1 MILTESKYIQN
12 TSFRLLDNWSVQYLI
27 ESAFSFNQ
35 HYKLVRIGDFLIR
48 NKTPIEVKDEES
60 YKRVTI
66 KINNGGIF
74 LRDFEKGKN
83 IGTKN
88 QFLVKKGQFLLSKID
103 ARNGAFGVVP
113 QEVDGAIITGN
124 FWTFEVDYSKINPH
138 FLALLTTTPEFI
150 KFSENASNG
159 TTNRHYLQENLF
171 LNVKIPLPSLEE
183 QNQIVQA
190 CNNRIIE
197 AKRIEDAA
205 KSLEK
210 GIKKYLF
217 DQLGVFK
224 NNSSIAIN
232 GLSFIAYK
240 EIERWALSH
249 LLKQRLYSFKNV
261 KHPILPIKTLLT
273 FFEGGKTPST
283 SRNDFWGGDI
293 YWTSAKDMKELYL
306 KSAQDKITKLAVKEG
321 GLKVYPKGTL
331 LGVFRSGILRHSF
344 PVALT
349 ESETAINQ
357 DLKAMG
363 INEEIV
369 LKDYFLNYLNVFQKM
384 ILERS
389 QKEGVTVESINTD
402 EFLEIPVI
410 IPPIETQ
417 RIISTHI
424 QSIRNEV
431 ANKKNQ
437 AKSNRQLA
445 ITEFES
451 KIFMPCN

>member
-1 MILTESKYIQN
+1 MILAETQYLQN
-12 TSFRLLDNWSVQYLI
+12 TNFRLLENWSVQYLI
-27 ESAFSFNQ
+27 ESTFLYNPI
-35 HYKLVRIGDFLIR
+35 YKLVRIGEFLHKSR
-48 NKTPIEVKDEES
+48 NQILIENGKK
-60 YKRVTI
+60 YQRVTI
-66 KINNGGIF
+66 KINNGGVIS
-74 LRDFEKGKN
+74 RDVALGEN
-83 IGTKN
+83 IGTKQ
-88 QFLVKKGQFLLSKID
+88 QFIVSEGQFLMSKID
-103 ARNGAFGVVP
+103 ARNGAFGIVP
-113 QEVDGAIITGN
+113 KELEGAIVTN
-124 FWTFEVDYSKINPH
+124 DFPAFEVNQKIINPE
-138 FLALLTTTPEFI
+138 FLVLITTTKEFI
-150 KFSENASNG
+150 KFAQSCSSG
-159 TTNRHYLQENLF
+159 TTNRQRIDIPSF
-171 LNVKIPLPSLEE
+171 LNVKIPLPTLEE
-183 QNQIVQA
+183 QRQIVQA
-190 CNNRIIE
+190 YTNRIVE
-197 AKRIEDAA
+197 GKRLEDET
-205 KSLEK
+205 KRLEK

-217 DQLGVFK
+217 DELGVVK

-232 GLSFIAYK
+232 GLSFLAYK

-249 LLKQRLYSFKNV
+249 LLKQKLYSFKNV
-261 KHPILPIKTLLT
+261 KYPILPIKTLLT

-306 KSAQDKITKLAVKEG
+306 KSAQDKITKIAVKEG

-349 ESETAINQ
+349 EVDTAINQ

-363 INEEIV
+363 INEEII

-417 RIISTHI
+417 RIISAQI

-437 AKSNRQLA
+437 AETNRQLA

>member
-1 MILTESKYIQN
+1 M
-12 TSFRLLDNWSVQYLI
+12 I
-27 ESAFSFNQ
+27 ESTFLYNPI
-35 HYKLVRIGDFLIR
+35 YKLVRIGEFLHKSR
-48 NKTPIEVKDEES
+48 NQILIETGKK
-60 YKRVTI
+60 YQRVTI
-66 KINNGGIF
+66 KINNGGVIP
-74 LRDFEKGKN
+74 RDVEQGEN
-83 IGTKN
+83 IGTKQ
-88 QFLVKKGQFLLSKID
+88 QFIVGEGQFLMSKID
-103 ARNGAFGVVP
+103 ARNGAFGIVP
-113 QEVDGAIITGN
+113 KQLEGAIVTN
-124 FWTFEVDYSKINPH
+124 DFPAFEVNKGIINPE
-138 FLALLTTTPEFI
+138 FLVLITTTKEFI
-150 KFSENASNG
+150 KFAQSCSSG
-159 TTNRHYLQENLF
+159 TTNRQRIDIPSF

-190 CNNRIIE
+190 YNNRIIE
-197 AKRIEDAA
+197 AKRLEDEA
-205 KSLEK
+205 KSLGKE
-210 GIKKYLF
+210 IKKYLF
-217 DQLGVFK
+217 DQLGVVK

-232 GLSFIAYK
+232 GLSFLAYK

-349 ESETAINQ
+349 EAETAINQ

-363 INEEIV
+363 INEEMV
-369 LKDYFLNYLNVFQKM
+369 QKDYFLNYLNVFQKM

-437 AKSNRQLA
+437 AESNRQLA

>member
-1 MILTESKYIQN
+1 MILPTTKYIQN
-12 TSFRLLDNWSVQYLI
+12 TNFRLLDNWSVQYLI
-27 ESAFSFNQ
+27 ESTFSFNKN
-35 HYKLVRIGDFLIR
+35 YKLVRIGDFLTR
-48 NKTPIEVKDEES
+48 NKTQIEVKDEES

-74 LRDFEKGKN
+74 LRDIEIGKN

-113 QEVDGAIITGN
+113 LEVDGAIITGN

-159 TTNRHYLQENLF
+159 TTNRHYLQEDLF

-197 AKRIEDAA
+197 AKRLEDEANG
-205 KSLEK
+205 LEK
-210 GIKKYLF
+210 GIQKYLF
-217 DQLGVFK
+217 DELGVVK
-224 NNSSIAIN
+224 SNSSFAIN
-232 GLSFIAYK
+232 GLSFLAYK

-306 KSAQDKITKLAVKEG
+306 KSAQDKITKIAVKEG

-349 ESETAINQ
+349 EAETAINQ

-417 RIISTHI
+417 RIISIQI

-431 ANKKNQ
+431 ANRKNL
-437 AKSNRQLA
+437 AERNYKLA

>member
-1 MILTESKYIQN
+1 MIDDAKIYKRCRVKLYGN
-12 TSFRLLDNWSVQYLI
+12 GVVLRDPDGI
-27 ESAFSFNQ
+27 EGKEIKTKRQQVCKTN
-35 HYKLVRIGDFLIR
+35 DFLVAEIDA
-48 NKTPIEVKDEES
+48 KFGGYGIVPTEL
-60 YKRVTI
+60 
-66 KINNGGIF
+66 NGAIVSSHYF
-74 LRDFEKGKN
+74 LFE
-83 IGTKN
+83 IDTT
-88 QFLVKKGQFLLSKID
+88 QLLSEFLEI
-103 ARNGAFGVVP
+103 VVKCNDFSK
-113 QEVDGAIITGN
+113 QVKSTGSTNYSAIRPYHVLG
-124 FWTFEVDYSKINPH
+124 
-138 FLALLTTTPEFI
+138 
-150 KFSENASNG
+150 
-159 TTNRHYLQENLF
+159 YL
-171 LNVKIPLPSLEE
+171 IPLPSLEE
-183 QNQIVQA
+183 QNILVQA
-190 CNNRIIE
+190 YNNRIAE
-197 AKRIEDAA
+197 AKRLEDVA

-217 DQLGVFK
+217 DQLGVVK
-224 NNSSIAIN
+224 NNCSIAIN
-232 GLSFIAYK
+232 GLSFLAYK

-249 LLKQRLYSFKNV
+249 LLKRRLYSFKNV

-306 KSAQDKITKLAVKEG
+306 KNAQDRITNLAVKEG

-349 ESETAINQ
+349 EVETAINQ

-363 INEEIV
+363 INEELV
-369 LKDYFLNYLNVFQKM
+369 LKEYFLNFLNVFQKM

-389 QKEGVTVESINTD
+389 QKEGVTVESINTY

-417 RIISTHI
+417 RIISAQI

-437 AKSNRQLA
+437 AGTNRQLA
-445 ITEFES
+445 ISEFES

>member
-1 MILTESKYIQN
+1 MRIGEFLHKSRNQI
-12 TSFRLLDNWSVQYLI
+12 LI
-27 ESAFSFNQ
+27 EDGRKYQ
-35 HYKLVRIGDFLIR
+35 
-48 NKTPIEVKDEES
+48 
-60 YKRVTI
+60 RVTI
-66 KINNGGIF
+66 KINNGGVIP
-74 LRDFEKGKN
+74 RDVELGEN
-83 IGTKN
+83 IGTKQ
-88 QFLVKKGQFLLSKID
+88 QFIVSEGQFLMSKID
-103 ARNGAFGVVP
+103 ARNGAFGIVP
-113 QEVDGAIITGN
+113 KELEGAIVTN
-124 FWTFEVDYSKINPH
+124 DFPTFEVNEKIINPE
-138 FLALLTTTPEFI
+138 FLVLITTTKEFI
-150 KFSENASNG
+150 KFAQSCSSG
-159 TTNRHYLQENLF
+159 TTNRQRIDISSF
-171 LNVKIPLPSLEE
+171 LNVKIPLPTLEE

-190 CNNRIIE
+190 YNDRIIE
-197 AKRIEDAA
+197 AKRLEGEA

-217 DQLGVFK
+217 DELGVVK
-224 NNSSIAIN
+224 SNSSIVIN
-232 GLSFIAYK
+232 GLSFLAYK

-249 LLKQRLYSFKNV
+249 LLKQRLYSFRNV
-261 KHPILPIKTLLT
+261 KHPILPIKTLLI

-349 ESETAINQ
+349 EAETAINQ

-369 LKDYFLNYLNVFQKM
+369 LKNYFLNYLNVFQKM

-417 RIISTHI
+417 RIISAQI

-431 ANKKNQ
+431 ANKKSQ
-437 AKSNRQLA
+437 AETNRQLA